1 MRFLRVFAMTCLVL
15 GLTGLDSAFAQ
26 FPHLPKLPGMRPGK
40 KDDSRRKK
48 KQDNDSSVNPPGV
61 PVPLDSPIFQA
72 FRKLEQQSVYHQRMT
87 FTNSDPQIQQM
98 MAQMGFMPA
107 ETITAGDAKQVSLH
121 FKMPVDGQSEDFELR
136 GVSRD
141 GRLAKK
147 WFSPAKDRILA
158 RQDAEIGRQLAQY
171 EAQAA
176 SSITRNLAMGP
187 MGLAGAAFSAAA
199 AGAAVAEAGAIKKQA
214 HDFWEWSCMDGG
226 GQTSRGDSA
235 QERREPPP
243 LTDLRALGDDT
254 IDGVP
259 VTSYEFYVQ
268 EGGQFH
274 GPIQMYVAKESGLP
288 MRIGM
293 NDPSSGGSMRMD
305 YSGFNQ
311 GGDFEIPAC
320 LAKR

>member
-1 MRFLRVFAMTCLVL
+1 MRSLRVFAMTCLVL
-15 GLTGLDSAFAQ
+15 GLTGFNSAFAQ

-40 KDDSRRKK
+40 KDDSRGRK
-48 KQDNDSSVNPPGV
+48 KQDDDSSVNPPGV

-87 FTNSDPQIQQM
+87 FSSSDPQVEQM

-107 ETITAGDAKQVSLH
+107 ETITAGDVKQVSMH
-121 FKMPVDGQSEDFELR
+121 FKMPIDGQPEDFELR
-136 GVSRD
+136 SVSRD

-147 WFSPAKDRILA
+147 WISPAKDRILA
-158 RQDAEIGRQLAQY
+158 KQDAEIARQLAQY
-171 EAQAA
+171 EQQSA
-176 SSITRNLAMGP
+176 SSIVRNLAMGP
-187 MGLAGAAFSAAA
+187 EGIAGAAFSAAA
-199 AGAAVAEAGAIKKQA
+199 ATAAVAEAGAAKKQA

-235 QERREPPP
+235 QGQRDAPP

-259 VTSYEFYVQ
+259 VTSYEFYVR

-274 GPIQMYVAKESGLP
+274 GPIQMHVAKESGLP

-293 NDPSSGGSMRMD
+293 NDPRGGGSMRMD
-305 YSGFNQ
+305 YFGFNQ
-311 GGDFEIPAC
+311 GGDFEIPGC
-320 LAKR
+320 LARR